1 MKFLLAALLALAAS
15 IAAAQQLDAKFSCS
29 VARNEDG
36 EQAIL
41 ADSGEMKLSGERI
54 DAFRWESALFRS
66 THGFDCSVDTSD
78 GLHAERLPNTEN
90 GWRVELDDPRAARI
104 RRGYDFEFGRR
115 CSIRLLR
122 DGDTLHIVPSCPAM
136 CGSRK
141 NFSALS
147 VDLKTG
153 GCRYDE

>member
-29 VARNEDG
+29 VTRDEEG
-36 EQAIL
+36 ERAIL
-41 ADSGEMKLSGERI
+41 ADSGEMKLSGARI

-66 THGFDCSVDTSD
+66 THGFDCSIDTSD
-78 GLHAERLPNTEN
+78 GLHAETLPNEDSA
-90 GWRVELDDPRAARI
+90 WRITLDDARAARI
-104 RRGYDFEFGRR
+104 RRGYDFELGRR

-122 DGDTLHIVPSCPAM
+122 DGDMLHIVPSCPAM
-136 CGSRK
+136 CGSRR